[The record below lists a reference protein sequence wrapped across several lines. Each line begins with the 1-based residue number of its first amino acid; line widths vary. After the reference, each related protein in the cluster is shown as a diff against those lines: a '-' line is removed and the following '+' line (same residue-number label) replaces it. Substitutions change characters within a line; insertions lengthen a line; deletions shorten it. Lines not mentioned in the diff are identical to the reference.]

1 MFRRLQV
8 SKKKVLKPASE
19 KQRLFLTT
27 EADITVFGG
36 A

>member
-1 MFRRLQV
+1 MSK
-8 SKKKVLKPASE
+8 SKKQRLSPASE
-19 KQRLFLTT
+19 KQRLFLTS